1 MTTGSLTQEQQ
12 ERLITEFPSH
22 LEAMARF
29 SLSTGLRESYV
40 TGLMREQMG
49 KYETRVFTYKNNP
62 V

>member
-40 TGLMREQMG
+40 TGLMRE
-49 KYETRVFTYKNNP
+49 
-62 V
+62 